1 MSYQNYNIDL
11 LHLQDKSF
19 NIINVEKQIIN
30 GVETLI
36 IEVKKNT
43 NELFCIHC
51 GSTYIVT
58 KDYYVRTIKYL
69 DIAGY
74 NSIIK
79 YKQKRYKCKDCKLT
93 FNEGNSFVKKHSTI
107 SNQTKLKL
115 LEECRIK
122 QSFTD
127 VGKRL
132 NLSTTTTVLNEF
144 KDHVSISRNKL

>member
-19 NIINVEKQIIN
+19 DIINVEKQIIN

-51 GSTYIVT
+51 GSTNIVT

-69 DIAGY
+69 DNAGY

-79 YKQKRYKCKDCKLT
+79 YKQRRYQCKECKKT
-93 FNEGNSFVKKHSTI
+93 FNENTNLVEKYSTI
-107 SNQTKLKL
+107 SNPTKIKL

-132 NLSTTTTVLNEF
+132 NLSTTTVL
-144 KDHVSISRNKL
+144 R